1 MHTPQ
6 SASTDPVDSHIKMKY
21 INVYITITNSE
32 IFFKE
37 PSGPQWYFQV
47 QIYSSL
53 NTWLE
58 NSELFKHK
66 SSDITVSN

>member
-37 PSGPQWYFQV
+37 PSGPQGYFQV
-47 QIYSSL
+47 L
-53 NTWLE
+53 LE
-58 NSELFKHK
+58 FKLE
-66 SSDITVSN
+66 